1 MSEKWALDFGTSFDL
16 SDSGRNMGQRMN
28 ISRIGDAFVVTVGGS
43 VDPNRDS
50 WGINLSVVPTFL
62 YNIGA
67 SERMTF

>member
-1 MSEKWALDFGTSFDL
+1 
-16 SDSGRNMGQRMN
+16 MN